1 MTNQNIPVVTVSGG
15 VVTTLSS
22 DIATFFEKRHD
33 VVVRGIENILE
44 NLPQERLHNFVE
56 TVVTRANP
64 SGGVP
69 IQSKAYRLTRDGF
82 SFLAMGFTGKK
93 AQAFK
98 WAYIDAFN
106 HMEATL
112 KAQAIPLTTLTSEEQ
127 FCIQQA
133 VAKRAQKNR
142 ESFQAI
148 YRAIKARY
156 RIPKYSLLPRSK
168 FEECLKFVETLSLTV
183 PEKPEEHKQSDK
195 KTFTV
200 TEDFLERMQTFV
212 YCWRY
217 LFRKDL
223 ERFTDFL
230 YSVNSPY
237 APHFWEAVHDLH
249 LALLERNLE
258 KLGFGPKDLDCYK
271 FWAKTNSNLLGCAD
285 RFE

>member
-1 MTNQNIPVVTVSGG
+1 MSNQNAPVVTVSGG
-15 VVTTLSS
+15 VVTTLST
-22 DIATFFEKRHD
+22 DVADFFEKRHND
-33 VVVRGIENILE
+33 VIRTIETLISRT
-44 NLPQERLHNFVE
+44 PSERLRNFAE

-64 SGGVP
+64 SGGGP

-82 SFLAMGFTGKK
+82 TFLAMGFTGKK

-106 HMEATL
+106 RMEATL
-112 KAQAIPLTTLTSEEQ
+112 KAQALPSATLTPDEQ
-127 FCIQQA
+127 YKIQKA
-133 VAKRAQKNR
+133 VAERARKSS
-142 ESFQAI
+142 ESFRTI
-148 YRAIKARY
+148 YRAIKTRY
-156 RIPKYSLLPRSK
+156 QIPKYSLLPRAK
-168 FEECLKFVETLSLTV
+168 FEECLKFIETLNLAV
-183 PEKPEEHKQSDK
+183 PEKVETPKKPEP

-200 TEDFLERMQTFV
+200 TEDFLKRLQTFV

-223 ERFTDFL
+223 ERYYAFL
-230 YSVNSPY
+230 CSVNSPY

>member
-1 MTNQNIPVVTVSGG
+1 MSNQNAPVVTVSGG
-15 VVTTLSS
+15 VVTTLST
-22 DIATFFEKRHD
+22 DVADFFEKRHND
-33 VVVRGIENILE
+33 VIRTIETLISRT
-44 NLPQERLHNFVE
+44 PSERLRNFAE

-64 SGGVP
+64 SGGAP

-82 SFLAMGFTGKK
+82 TFLAMGFTGKK

-112 KAQAIPLTTLTSEEQ
+112 KAQAIPLATLTSEEQ
-127 FCIQQA
+127 FYIQQA

-168 FEECLKFVETLSLTV
+168 FEECLKFIETLSLTV

-223 ERFTDFL
+223 ERFSDFL

>member
-1 MTNQNIPVVTVSGG
+1 MTLAIFKFESVQIRTFGTSESPLFVAIDVAAALGYKDATNAVKTHVDSEDITQDVLVDSLGRKQVVNCVNESGLYALIFG
-15 VVTTLSS
+15 SKLESAKRFKRWVTTEVLPA
-22 DIATFFEKRHD
+22 IRKT
-33 VVVRGIENILE
+33 GGYT
-44 NLPQERLHNFVE
+44 LPQ
-56 TVVTRANP
+56 
-64 SGGVP
+64 
-69 IQSKAYRLTRDGF
+69 
-82 SFLAMGFTGKK
+82 
-93 AQAFK
+93 
-98 WAYIDAFN
+98 
-106 HMEATL
+106 
-112 KAQAIPLTTLTSEEQ
+112 TLTPDEQ
-127 FCIQQA
+127 YRIQKA
-133 VAKRAQKNR
+133 VAERAKKSS
-142 ESFQAI
+142 ESFRTI
-148 YRAIKARY
+148 YRAIKTRY
-156 RIPKYSLLPRSK
+156 QIPKYSLLPRAN
-168 FEECLKFVETLSLTV
+168 FEECLKFIETLNLAV
-183 PEKPEEHKQSDK
+183 PEKVETPKKPEP

-200 TEDFLERMQTFV
+200 TEDFLKRLQTFV